1 MIISRI
7 SENKITALDY
17 RTVILK
23 SGEKEVVNFSQQN
36 KCRQS
41 GFYI

>member
-17 RTVILK
+17 RTVIFN
-23 SGEKEVVNFSQQN
+23 GENEVLNFSQQN